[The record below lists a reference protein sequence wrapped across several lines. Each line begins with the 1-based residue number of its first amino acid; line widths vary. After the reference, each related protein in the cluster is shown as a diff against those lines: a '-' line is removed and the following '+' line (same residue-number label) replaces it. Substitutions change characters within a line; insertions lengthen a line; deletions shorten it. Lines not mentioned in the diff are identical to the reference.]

1 MKRII
6 TPSEMRE
13 MDRGSK
19 MPPLVLMENAGK
31 GIADDLLDMD
41 HNSYLILVGK
51 GNNGGD
57 GMVVARWLSRAGK
70 DVMVMLMEDPENL
83 SPEARHNYELLLHHP
98 VEIEKFDGALPH
110 ADVIVDALFGI
121 GFRGKLE
128 GKYKEAVEIANL
140 MDSLRV
146 AVDIPSGVNG
156 LTGQVEGVAFDAHI
170 TYTFAAEKLGHHLF
184 EGKMLSGEVVVI
196 DIGIEDYLYE
206 DKGFLAIEDEDV
218 LELLP
223 AYAGWENKGDRGRLL
238 IIAGSRDFT
247 GAPLLNAMGSLSMG
261 AGYTYLAV
269 PESIYP
275 HLIGRFPEVILI
287 PLRDRDGHLYSGS
300 FDDLMDR
307 GIRFDGI
314 AFGSG
319 VGRFDDVREFAS
331 RLLELNVPKVIDA
344 DGIWA
349 LSDKVDMLG
358 EDVVITPHP
367 GELSRIVGLK
377 PHEVDRKRV
386 DVALDYSEKHNHVL
400 LLKGNPAIIVQKEER
415 YINTSGHVS
424 LARAGSGDVLT
435 GMIGAL
441 LVQDVPP
448 VEAAALAAYIH
459 GRAGDMG
466 DEFTFTPSDIPDAIL
481 EYIRFLEEECE

>member
-1 MKRII
+1 
-6 TPSEMRE
+6 MRE
-13 MDRGSK
+13 MDRASR

-41 HNSYLILVGK
+41 LDRFVILVGK

-57 GMVVARWLSRAGK
+57 GMVVARWLSRAGR
-70 DVMVMLMEDPENL
+70 DVTVLLFEDPENL
-83 SPEARHNYELLLHHP
+83 SEEAKHNYELLLHHP
-98 VEIEKFDGALPH
+98 VEIERFEGAIPE

-128 GKYKEAVEIANL
+128 GHYRDAVELANL
-140 MDSLRV
+140 SDALRV

-156 LTGQVEGVAFDAHI
+156 LTGEVEGIAFDAHI

-184 EGKMLSGEVVVI
+184 EGKLLSGEVVVI

-218 LELLP
+218 LDLLP
-223 AYAGWENKGDRGRLL
+223 SYAGWENKGDRGRLL

-247 GAPLLNAMGSLSMG
+247 GAPLLNALGSLSMG

-269 PESIYP
+269 PESLYP
-275 HLIGRFPEVILI
+275 HLIGKLPEVILI
-287 PLRDRDGHLYSGS
+287 PLKDRDGRLYAES
-300 FDDLMDR
+300 FDDLMNRDLK
-307 GIRFDGI
+307 FDAI

-319 VGRFDDVREFAS
+319 VGRTQGVKEFAN
-331 RLLELNVPKVIDA
+331 RLLTLDVPMVIDA
-344 DGIWA
+344 DGVWA
-349 LSDKVDMLG
+349 VSDKLDQLG
-358 EDVVITPHP
+358 EEVIITPHP
-367 GELSRIVGLK
+367 GELAPVMGMK

-386 DVALDYSEKHNHVL
+386 DVVLDYARKYKHVL
-400 LLKGNPAIIVQKEER
+400 LLKGNPSLIVQGEER
-415 YINTSGHVS
+415 YLNDSGDVA

-441 LVQDVPP
+441 LVQDVLP
-448 VEAAALAAYIH
+448 VEAAALGAFLH
-459 GRAGDMG
+459 GRAGEIG
-466 DEFTFTPSDIPDAIL
+466 DEFTLSPSRIPEAL
-481 EYIRFLEEECE
+481 EIYLSSLYEEC